1 MTSINMAEKKLDP
14 KKLKKAY
21 YEGKLM
27 QFFDEMLADGQEIN
41 KEEIESYLTKF
52 QGEREKNIKEFKTY
66 IDQESIPSVDV
77 LFDKD
82 SDPAKK
88 EEWIKNRDYA
98 IARASK
104 ILMDTARAIATKS
117 DINVEQFSSYAHEL
131 TGLTY
136 FLDQDEVFKKRTWKI
151 RQMEIMEDYRCSRKE
166 AEDHSMITNEY
177 VDYKNSYNLRQEVE
191 NFIIN
196 ARKEVGRYR

>member
-1 MTSINMAEKKLDP
+1 MNE

-21 YEGKLM
+21 YEGKLS
-27 QFFDEMLADGQEIN
+27 QFLDEMMANGEELN
-41 KEEIESYLTKF
+41 KDEIEKHLVQF
-52 QGEREKNIKEFKTY
+52 QEERNKNLKEFQRY
-66 IDQESIPSVDV
+66 IDQESTPTVDV

-88 EEWIKNRDYA
+88 DEWIKNRDYA
-98 IARASK
+98 IARATK

-117 DINVEQFSSYAHEL
+117 DIDVQKFSDYAHEL

-136 FLDQDEVFKKRTWKI
+136 FLDQDVVFKKRTWKI

-177 VDYKNSYNLRQEVE
+177 VDYKNAYNLREEVE
-191 NFIIN
+191 NFIVN
-196 ARKEVGRYR
+196 SRKEVSRYR

>member
-1 MTSINMAEKKLDP
+1 MNV

-21 YEGKLM
+21 YEGKLA
-27 QFFDEMLADGQEIN
+27 QFLDEMMASDEEIN
-41 KEEIESYLTKF
+41 KEELEGHLQKF
-52 QGEREKNIKEFKTY
+52 QEERDKNIKEFKRY
-66 IDQESIPSVDV
+66 IDQESTPTVDV

-82 SDPAKK
+82 SDPAKRD
-88 EEWIKNRDYA
+88 EWIKNRDYA
-98 IARASK
+98 VARATK

-117 DINVEQFSSYAHEL
+117 DIDVQKFSDYAHEL

-136 FLDQDEVFKKRTWKI
+136 FLDQDVVFKKRTWKI

-177 VDYKNSYNLRQEVE
+177 VDYKNAYNLREEVE
-191 NFIIN
+191 NFIVN
-196 ARKEVGRYR
+196 SRKEVSRYR

>member
-1 MTSINMAEKKLDP
+1 
-14 KKLKKAY
+14 
-21 YEGKLM
+21 
-27 QFFDEMLADGQEIN
+27 
-41 KEEIESYLTKF
+41 
-52 QGEREKNIKEFKTY
+52 
-66 IDQESIPSVDV
+66 
-77 LFDKD
+77 
-82 SDPAKK
+82 
-88 EEWIKNRDYA
+88 
-98 IARASK
+98 
-104 ILMDTARAIATKS
+104 MDTARAISTKS

>member
-1 MTSINMAEKKLDP
+1 MSDKKLEP

-21 YEGKLM
+21 YDGKLQ
-27 QFFDEMLADGQEIN
+27 QFFDEMLANDEEIN
-41 KEEIESYLTKF
+41 KEEIESYLTKY
-52 QGEREKNIKEFKTY
+52 QAEREKNIKEFKTY
-66 IDQESIPSVDV
+66 IDQETIPSVEV

-82 SDPAKK
+82 SDPARK

-166 AEDHSMITNEY
+166 SEDHSMITNEY